1 MLLFLCVIYI
11 EKMARP
17 SQAITFPEV
26 LLAKYGNRPRAN
38 IATPNGSPID
48 VDMGSDEYGWHRDA
62 VKVAH
67 DRIRQIETSK
77 KQYLRGA
84 RPYELL
90 NLRTN
95 RGAIVPF
102 GINGLGGKF
111 VEPPQRASEGEL
123 RGGIMF
129 TKAGQDYLQ
138 TLLNKRQ
145 KQYAEMY
152 AEAPRTIP
160 TSTTD
165 DRVGETALS
174 AVYPLYDALLDD
186 LRTLNV
192 KSVSAFN
199 SWWAMML
206 TTLPILGSNFREE
219 ISEIAG
225 TLSAVAQ
232 PYADY
237 IRREYPEGS
246 SQNKVGTSVLLRLD
260 KALKVLWLYI
270 GSTDQNEEEDE
281 RWTADANYN
290 ALFEAGELPVVNGR
304 MVSEGEWMS
313 MRDDMQRN
321 NLRHLLPQYGKAPI
335 DAPAEVREELVRNL
349 NKKAGVAVAKGAE
362 DKTKDF
368 VRRLIEAQAR
378 GEAEDVE
385 LGSSDFSVLSSLNR
399 PLLGEQ
405 SVDTSATPATGR
417 PNAEYQP
424 LRSGDTVVSEQVSLG
439 GLPARL
445 REAGAVDAF
454 NGNLG
459 RRALPSG
466 EIGSASVATG
476 QGRPK
481 PRKIKVG
488 AGWNTNVAEHHRILN
503 ARNER

>member
-1 MLLFLCVIYI
+1 
-11 EKMARP
+11 MARP

-38 IATPNGSPID
+38 IPTAVGSPID
-48 VDMGSDEYGWHRDA
+48 VDMGSDQYGWHRDA
-62 VKVAH
+62 VKVAK
-67 DRIRQIETSK
+67 DRINQIHSSQ

-90 NLRTN
+90 KLRTN

-102 GINGLGGKF
+102 GINGIGGKF

-123 RGGIMF
+123 RGGIMM

-160 TSTTD
+160 TSNTD
-165 DRVGETALS
+165 DTVGETALS

-206 TTLPILGSNFREE
+206 TTLPILGANFREE
-219 ISEIAG
+219 IAEIAG

-232 PYADY
+232 PYAEY
-237 IRREYPEGS
+237 ISREYAEGS
-246 SQNKVGTSVLLRLD
+246 AQSKLGRNVLLRLD
-260 KALKVLWLYI
+260 KALKVMWLYI
-270 GSTDQNEEEDE
+270 GSTDQNAEEDE
-281 RWTADANYN
+281 RWSADANYN

-304 MVSEGEWMS
+304 MVSEAEWMA
-313 MRDDMQRN
+313 MRDDQRRN

-368 VRRLIEAQAR
+368 VRRLIEAVAR

-385 LGSSDFSVLSSLNR
+385 LGSEDFSSLSSLRR

-405 SVDTSATPATGR
+405 SVDTNATPATGR
-417 PNAEYQP
+417 PNAEYAP
-424 LRSGDTVVSEQVSLG
+424 LRSGDTVVSEQAIPAD
-439 GLPARL
+439 LPARL
-445 REAGAVDAF
+445 REAGMGD
-454 NGNLG
+454 LG
-459 RRALPSG
+459 RRVLPSG
-466 EIGSASVATG
+466 QMGNASVASG
-476 QGRPK
+476 QGRPR
-481 PRKIKVG
+481 PRKVKVG